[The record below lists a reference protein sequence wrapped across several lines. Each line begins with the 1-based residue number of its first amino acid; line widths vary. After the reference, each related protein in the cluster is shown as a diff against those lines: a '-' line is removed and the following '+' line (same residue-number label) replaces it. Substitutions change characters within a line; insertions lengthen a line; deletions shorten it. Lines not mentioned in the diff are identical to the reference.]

1 MSNKYCSQKTTSNF
15 SREQVIE
22 YSINDTLTVLN
33 YDTSNSLAIAPAY
46 ATSVIADSY
55 WDIFCHTACLN
66 SGVTETI
73 QSLVNNYKLGIVTN
87 GYSDSQHSRIGV
99 SGLASYFQS
108 IIISEEVG
116 YAKPAQ
122 QIFELALNNLQVESK
137 DTLFVGDSITHD
149 YLGAIK
155 TGLDFCHYQQHE
167 QQSSLN
173 INQKPQYTISQI
185 SELREILGKDS
196 K

>member
-1 MSNKYCSQKTTSNF
+1 MNCSKSF
-15 SREQVIE
+15 FI
-22 YSINDTLTVLN
+22 
-33 YDTSNSLAIAPAY
+33 
-46 ATSVIADSY
+46 
-55 WDIFCHTACLN
+55 
-66 SGVTETI
+66 
-73 QSLVNNYKLGIVTN
+73 TN
-87 GYSDSQHSRIGV
+87 GYSDSQRSRIDV

-122 QIFELALNNLQVESK
+122 QIFELALDNLQVESK

-185 SELREILGKDS
+185 SELREILSKDS
-196 K
+196 QYSTT

>member
-1 MSNKYCSQKTTSNF
+1 
-15 SREQVIE
+15 VIE

-33 YDTSNSLAIAPAY
+33 YETSNSLAI
-46 ATSVIADSY
+46 IADSY

-87 GYSDSQHSRIGV
+87 GYSDSQRSRIGV

-149 YLGAIK
+149 YLGAVK
-155 TGLDFCHYQQHE
+155 TGLDFCHYQQQE

-185 SELREILGKDS
+185 SELIEILGKDS
-196 K
+196 QYSTT